1 MEKSNPIQIVIHY
14 MLICCDIFCGLLETY
29 LPVIKHSNWPSPIQ
43 FKDLPN
49 KKNPLTVDLPFDCRR
64 VTHQIDPNMGMK
76 HDESRP
82 ETRLN
87 WIKLGEG

>member
-49 KKNPLTVDLPFDCRR
+49 KKNSVDSGLTV
-64 VTHQIDPNMGMK
+64 
-76 HDESRP
+76 
-82 ETRLN
+82 
-87 WIKLGEG
+87 